1 MIVKV
6 QHFKDGVIGIYEEQ
20 IYSDVEKI
28 FRFRDKNQDEFIN
41 LKIKNQDELELI
53 PVTHTGENE
62 CHVAL
67 VGAIWLMN
75 NEGKTIEKL
84 V

>member
-6 QHFKDGVIGIYEEQ
+6 QEFKDNVVGVWEEQ
-20 IYSDVEKI
+20 IYSNVEKV
-28 FRFRDKNQDEFIN
+28 FRFRDANSDEFLN
-41 LKIKNQDELELI
+41 LKIKNQEELELI
-53 PVTHTGENE
+53 PVTHFDENGN
-62 CHVAL
+62 HPSL

-75 NEGKTIEKL
+75 DEGKTIEKL

>member
-6 QHFKDGVIGIYEEQ
+6 QQFKDGWVGAYEEQ
-20 IYSDVEKI
+20 IYSDVERVYRIK
-28 FRFRDKNQDEFIN
+28 DKNEDEFIQ
-41 LKIKNQDELELI
+41 LKIKGQELLELI
-53 PVTHTGENE
+53 PITHIDENGN
-62 CHVAL
+62 HPSL